1 MVKNKKIAFKTI
13 GCRLNQFETDAL
25 VSRFYNAGYTV
36 IEKDQ
41 VNEKAD
47 VVIINTCTVTRQSD
61 KKSKYAINRAAADN
75 PGAVIIA
82 AGCLVNNQKEILEK
96 KNNITY
102 VIDNEKKS
110 SILSLVEAHFKGELV
125 SQDQLPENVFGY
137 ETVSKSF
144 HTRTF
149 IKIQDGCD
157 NFCSY
162 CIVPMVRGKAVSR
175 KPSDIIDNVK
185 RIVDNGFREIVL
197 TGVNIGRYDHEGI
210 NIEDLIRMILAV
222 EGDFRVRISSIEPD
236 GFGMNFHELF
246 QHPKLTPHL
255 HLCLQSGSDAILKKM
270 KRMYSVKNFME
281 TLDTFRK
288 SFPHFNFTTD
298 IIAGFPGETD
308 EDFNATCRIAEEA
321 LFSHI
326 HTFRYSRRTGTQADK
341 MDNQVPENIKQER
354 SRIIQNI
361 SIQNRNKYLT
371 SLKGTTQKVL
381 VEKTG
386 TDGIAIGY
394 GEHFVPV
401 MFYSREAVQNE
412 FYRVKLTKATGDGKI
427 WGEKL

>member
-1 MVKNKKIAFKTI
+1 MIKNKKIAFKTI

-197 TGVNIGRYDHEGI
+197 TGVNIGRYDHEGKK
-210 NIEDLIRMILAV
+210 IEDLIRMILTV
-222 EGDFRVRISSIEPD
+222 PGDFRVRISSIEPD

-281 TLDTFRK
+281 TLETFRK

-361 SIQNRNKYLT
+361 SIQNRSKYLT
-371 SLKGTTQKVL
+371 SLTGTTQRVL

-386 TDGIAIGY
+386 TDGIALGY
-394 GEHFVPV
+394 GEHYVPV
-401 MFYSREAVQNE
+401 KFLSREAAHNQFYQVQLKKPT
-412 FYRVKLTKATGDGKI
+412 RDGKM
-427 WGEKL
+427 WGDEL